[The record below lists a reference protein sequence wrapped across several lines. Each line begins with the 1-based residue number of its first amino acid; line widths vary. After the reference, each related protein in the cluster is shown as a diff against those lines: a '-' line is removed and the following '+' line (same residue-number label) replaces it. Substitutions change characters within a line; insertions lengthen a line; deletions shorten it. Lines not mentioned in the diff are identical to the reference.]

1 MLFIE
6 GMSTIEMI
14 KIKYESLSAH
24 MDEKVKRLW
33 GAAEAMAIGRGGI
46 AKVVKATGI
55 SPKTIK
61 VGVVEIEQKP
71 KQTAEKKKLGKVR
84 RKGGG
89 RKALK
94 EKDITLIPALEE
106 LLDPV
111 TRGDPESPLRWSS
124 KSTTKLAEELRAK
137 GYGISP
143 RTVAS
148 LLHHLD
154 YSLQG
159 NKKTKEGASHPDRNA
174 QFMYINNQ
182 VQAFQDRGQPV
193 ISIDTKKKEAIGE
206 YKNDGREWC
215 PKGKPIEVKGHDFPD
230 PNKGKIV
237 PHGLYDIAANKGWVN
252 VGISYDT
259 AEFAVESIRRW
270 WKQMGQLMYPDA
282 TELLITA
289 DCGGS
294 NGYRIRLWKYEL
306 QRFVNESGLKIT
318 VNHFPPGTSKWN
330 KIEHRMFCHITKNWR
345 GRPLTSVEVVVNLIA
360 NTRTK
365 KGLTIVAQLDENIY
379 QKGQKVSDY
388 EMSTIKIKRA
398 EFHGEWNYSIIPITK

>member
-1 MLFIE
+1 MLFVRA
-6 GMSTIEMI
+6 MSTIEMI
-14 KIKYESLSAH
+14 KIKFETLSAH
-24 MDEKVKRLW
+24 MDEKVRRLW
-33 GAAEAMAIGRGGI
+33 VAAEAKALGRGGI
-46 AKVVKATGI
+46 AKVVKATGV

-61 VGVVEIEQKP
+61 VGMIEIEQKHEVP
-71 KQTAEKKKLGKVR
+71 AEKKKSRKIR

-89 RKALK
+89 RRALK
-94 EKDITLIPALEE
+94 GKDITLIPDLEN

-124 KSTTKLAEELRAK
+124 KSTSKLAEELRAK
-137 GYGISP
+137 GHVVSP

-148 LLHHLD
+148 LLHQLE

-159 NKKTKEGASHPDRNA
+159 NKKTKEGTNHPDRDA
-174 QFMYINNQ
+174 QFMYINEQ
-182 VQAFQDRGQPV
+182 VRAFQDRGQPV
-193 ISIDTKKKEAIGE
+193 ISIDTKKKELIGE
-206 YKNDGREWC
+206 YKNNGQEWQ
-215 PKGKPIEVKGHDFPD
+215 PKGKPIEVNGHDFPD
-230 PNKGKIV
+230 PNEGKVV
-237 PHGLYDIAANKGWVN
+237 PHGLYDIIANKGWVN
-252 VGISYDT
+252 VGISRDT

-270 WKQMGQLMYPDA
+270 WKQMGRLMYPDA
-282 TELLITA
+282 GELLITA

-330 KIEHRMFCHITKNWR
+330 KIEHRMFCHITENWR

-365 KGLTIVAQLDENIY
+365 TGLTIVAQLDENIY
-379 QKGQKVSDY
+379 QKGRKVSDY
-388 EMSTIKIKRA
+388 EMSTIKIEEA
-398 EFHGEWNYSIIPITK
+398 EFHGEWNYSIIPIAK